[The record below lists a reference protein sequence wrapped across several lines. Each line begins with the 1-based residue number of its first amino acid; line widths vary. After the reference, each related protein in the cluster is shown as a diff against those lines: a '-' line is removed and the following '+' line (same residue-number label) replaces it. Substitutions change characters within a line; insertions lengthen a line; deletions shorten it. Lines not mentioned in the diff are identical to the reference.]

1 MQTLQSGTCVGT
13 GAAIKCIGEAGKSWT
28 GREANAGVLSA
39 L

>member
-13 GAAIKCIGEAGKSWT
+13 GAAIKCNGEAGKAWI